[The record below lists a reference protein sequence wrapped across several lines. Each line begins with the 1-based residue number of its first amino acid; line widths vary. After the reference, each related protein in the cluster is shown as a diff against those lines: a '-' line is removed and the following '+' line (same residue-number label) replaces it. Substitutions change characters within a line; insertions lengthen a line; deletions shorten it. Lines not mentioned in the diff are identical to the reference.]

1 MDIDHPLIQ
10 IDPDASLE
18 DLQRRVNELTKKLN
32 IAQRMG
38 NRSLADQVRMALN
51 SYQTVYQDR
60 LRAQQANLSKDA
72 PDYSDRI
79 DIS

>member
-1 MDIDHPLIQ
+1 MHIDHPLIK
-10 IDPDASLE
+10 IDSDTSLE
-18 DLQRRVNELTKKLN
+18 DLQSRVSELTKKLN
-32 IAQRMG
+32 IANRMG
-38 NRSLADQVRMALN
+38 NRFLADQVRMALT

-60 LRAQQANLSKDA
+60 LRAQQDKLIKDA

>member
-1 MDIDHPLIQ
+1 MHIDHPLIN
-10 IDPDASLE
+10 IDSEASLD
-18 DLQRRVNELTKKLN
+18 DLQSRITELNKKLN
-32 IAQRMG
+32 IARRMG
-38 NRSLADQVRMALN
+38 NRHLADQVAMALT

-60 LRAQQANLSKDA
+60 LRAQQQAQSQDA